1 MKLPFSDSFRDV
13 FRQRVWTL
21 DRMAVIHLQSAY
33 RSFLYPP
40 SFFSQHLP
48 LILPRPL
55 LRIFSRPLLRIC
67 HSRSLRIVF
76 SVHLIVSPSPDVVF
90 KGSSIFFCALTEVV
104 LVPYCTSIITALYKG
119 VLVQPLAV
127 EFAPSQQV
135 SIIGLAMGSLSH
147 RLPHIN

>member
-1 MKLPFSDSFRDV
+1 MKSLPSDSFRDACGL
-13 FRQRVWTL
+13 WTEWPL
-21 DRMAVIHLQSAY
+21 SICNVLISLFCTILR
-33 RSFLYPP
+33 
-40 SFFSQHLP
+40 FFSQHLP

-119 VLVQPLAV
+119 VFVQPLAV

-135 SIIGLAMGSLSH
+135 SIIGLAIGSLSH